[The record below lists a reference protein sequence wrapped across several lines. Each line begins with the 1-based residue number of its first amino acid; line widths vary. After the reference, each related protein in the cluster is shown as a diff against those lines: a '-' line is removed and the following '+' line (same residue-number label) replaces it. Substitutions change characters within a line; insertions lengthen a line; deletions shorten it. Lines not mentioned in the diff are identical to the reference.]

1 MKRLLKK
8 KIVITLIF
16 CLTASW
22 MVLALNAEVKQNA
35 RRTDIEKAIAFNKF
49 AEASEAALLSNVAEL
64 QTQLPATPP
73 VKQTF
78 YPVPTA
84 AEEKLQETLQ
94 TRVDVDFQKVPL
106 SEALDSLLKPHQ
118 LNLVL
123 SPQVQYDLEEPEAE
137 GWSTSVSLKGV
148 TLGTALELVLK
159 PYGLAYTVDQGMLKI
174 MSAYEASQVFQ
185 VRLYP
190 VTDLCQ
196 SQEDYEQLREVIRNA
211 RLGNW
216 KPNGFDKLDPP
227 IIGFG
232 GSNVSAEGYQ
242 FSGGTISA
250 LPQTGSLVI
259 SQNYHTH
266 QKITSFLNLLRQ
278 ARQEQQAA
286 SLKQN

>member
-8 KIVITLIF
+8 KIVITVFF
-16 CLTASW
+16 CLTAGW

-35 RRTDIEKAIAFNKF
+35 RRTDSEKAVGSNEV
-49 AEASEAALLSNVAEL
+49 AEASDDALPSNVSNF
-64 QTQLPATPP
+64 QTSLPATTT

-84 AEEKLQETLQ
+84 AEQNMQETLQ
-94 TRVDVDFQKVPL
+94 RRVDVDFQEIPL
-106 SEALDSLLKPHQ
+106 AEALKSLQSQHD
-118 LNLVL
+118 LNLFL
-123 SPQVQYDLEEPEAE
+123 SNTTREELNLAADQPV
-137 GWSTSVSLKGV
+137 SVSLKGV
-148 TLGTALELVLK
+148 QLKNVLDLLLK
-159 PYGLAYTVDQGMLKI
+159 QFSLTYVVDQDVLKI
-174 MSAYEASQVFQ
+174 MTDYEASQVYQ

-196 SQEDYEQLREVIRNA
+196 SPEDYERLREVIRNA

-216 KPNGFDKLDPP
+216 KPNGIDKLDPP

-232 GSNVSAEGYQ
+232 GDNVSAENYQ
-242 FSGGTISA
+242 FIGGTISI

-266 QKITSFLNLLRQ
+266 QKITDFLNLLRQ
-278 ARQEQQAA
+278 VSQEVP
-286 SLKQN
+286 LKQK